1 MGACVHS
8 KTRTVRQL
16 HGERLSVV
24 ENPMPNSSPGETD
37 IDWQLEWRDVH
48 SQGQRVRTRYAV
60 AGDAERPP
68 LVLLHGIG
76 RSLEDW
82 SASVPLAEYYRL
94 YAPDLIGFGYTD
106 KPDISY
112 TLAQLATFVKDF
124 LESVGEA
131 RPVAL
136 LGNSLGGAVAQ
147 TFAVQYP
154 ERLSAL
160 VLVASAGFGK
170 EVILAL
176 RLITVPGLGELL
188 MKPSRRSAENTVRS
202 FVHDPDLV
210 TEERTTHT
218 LNLARQPGAARAFLA
233 AARNLGTWRGVRAA
247 WREELGRR
255 LAELELPTLVIW
267 GEYDEV
273 LPAEHLE
280 SATQRYPHAQTHLFR
295 DTGHAPQLERAD
307 DFNALVLNFL
317 ETLEVQL

>member
-1 MGACVHS
+1 
-8 KTRTVRQL
+8 
-16 HGERLSVV
+16 
-24 ENPMPNSSPGETD
+24 MPHLASDEVNL
-37 IDWQLEWRDVH
+37 DWRLEWCDVR
-48 SQGQRVRTRYAV
+48 SQGQNVRTRYAV
-60 AGDAERPP
+60 AGSAERPP

-82 SASVPLAEYYRL
+82 SASAPLAERYRL

-124 LESVGEA
+124 LDAVGET
-131 RPVAL
+131 RPATL

-147 TFAVQYP
+147 TFAAQYP
-154 ERLSAL
+154 ERLTAL

-202 FVHDPDLV
+202 LVHGPSLA
-210 TEERTTHT
+210 TEERITHS
-218 LNLARQPGAARAFLA
+218 LNVARQPGAARAFLA

-247 WREELGRR
+247 WREELSRR
-255 LAELELPTLVIW
+255 LAELELPTLIIW

-273 LPAEHLE
+273 LPAAHLE
-280 SATQRYPHAQTHLFR
+280 SAAQRYPHAQTHLFR
-295 DTGHAPQLERAD
+295 DTGHAPQLEQSA

-317 ETLEVQL
+317 DNLEVKR